1 MDQINLN
8 LDTVDAP
15 AVVRPYVFSIGEQTF
30 AFTNPAVLDWQVA
43 ENLTTLDALAEHCM
57 SDEHRREFYKTPLAS
72 YKLVILFEEVQRHFK
87 LGEFADR
94 KRRI

>member
-15 AVVRPYVFSIGEQTF
+15 TVVKPYVFSIGEQTF
-30 AFTNPAVLDWQVA
+30 AFTNPAVLDWQIA
-43 ENLTTLDALAEHCM
+43 ENLNTLDALAEHCM
-57 SDEHRREFYKTPLAS
+57 SDEDRKAFYKTPLPS
-72 YKLVILFEEVQRHFK
+72 YKLGILFEDVQRHFE
-87 LGEFADR
+87 LGEFAPR